1 MLKFEPKGNLGEKI
15 EGVIVEPSEL
25 SVVGVVD
32 KAGYFV
38 GIGVVTPAGDR
49 LTIFLALEYE
59 PAFTRIVKE
68 KADELRA
75 GMTAPRS

>member
-1 MLKFEPKGNLGEKI
+1 MTGSDRRPEEADAREPSVFGRLL
-15 EGVIVEPSEL
+15 GVIDES
-25 SVVGVVD
+25 
-32 KAGYFV
+32 AGYFV

-59 PAFTRIVKE
+59 PAFTRTVKE